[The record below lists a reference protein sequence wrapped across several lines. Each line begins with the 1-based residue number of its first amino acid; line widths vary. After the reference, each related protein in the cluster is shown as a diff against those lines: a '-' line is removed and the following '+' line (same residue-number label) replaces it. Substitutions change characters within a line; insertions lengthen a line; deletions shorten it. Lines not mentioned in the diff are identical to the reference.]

1 MDDYCC
7 INSNAPFNFILMC
20 GRFASYKNLNKLK
33 NIFNITNSDFNITQS
48 YNISPGQ
55 NVNIILNYKLENYLL
70 ESNWG
75 YTFINSNTQN
85 KQIVINS
92 RIETI
97 NSKLLFKDSFLKR
110 KCIIPA
116 NGYFEWSQKEGEKK
130 PYLITLGNGELIY
143 FAGVWRKEKYNDD
156 KRRVFSI
163 ITKTANKKINEIHH
177 RMPVILNANN
187 AQDYLETK
195 DNNLIFDN
203 FEDVDLNFSEVSKY
217 VNNPKNNDEKC
228 LTVIN

>member
-1 MDDYCC
+1 
-7 INSNAPFNFILMC
+7 MC

-55 NVNIILNYKLENYLL
+55 NVNIILSYKLENYLL

-75 YTFINSNTQN
+75 FTFINSNTQN
-85 KQIVINS
+85 KQMVINS

-130 PYLITLGNGELIY
+130 PYLIKLGDGELIY

-163 ITKTANKKINEIHH
+163 ITKAANKKINEIHH
-177 RMPVILNANN
+177 RMPVVLNANN
-187 AQDYLETK
+187 AQHYLETK

-228 LTVIN
+228 ITTIN

>member
-1 MDDYCC
+1 
-7 INSNAPFNFILMC
+7 MC

-55 NVNIILNYKLENYLL
+55 NVNIILSYKLENYLL

-85 KQIVINS
+85 KQMVINS

-130 PYLITLGNGELIY
+130 PYLIKLGDGELIY
-143 FAGVWRKEKYNDD
+143 FAGVWRKEKYDDD

-163 ITKTANKKINEIHH
+163 ITKAANKKINEIHH
-177 RMPVILNANN
+177 RMPVVLNANN

-228 LTVIN
+228 ITTIN

>member
-1 MDDYCC
+1 
-7 INSNAPFNFILMC
+7 MC
-20 GRFASYKNLNKLK
+20 GRFTSYKNLNKLK

-55 NVNIILNYKLENYLL
+55 NVNIILSYKLENYLL

-116 NGYFEWSQKEGEKK
+116 NGYFEWNQKEGEKK
-130 PYLITLGNGELIY
+130 PYFVQLRDGELIY

-163 ITKTANKKINEIHH
+163 ITKAANKKINEIHH
-177 RMPVILNANN
+177 RMPVVLNTNN

-195 DNNLIFDN
+195 DNNLIFDK

-228 LTVIN
+228 ITTIN

>member
-1 MDDYCC
+1 
-7 INSNAPFNFILMC
+7 MC

-55 NVNIILNYKLENYLL
+55 NVNIILSYKLENYLL

-75 YTFINSNTQN
+75 YTFINSNAQN

-130 PYLITLGNGELIY
+130 PYLIKLGDGELIY

-163 ITKTANKKINEIHH
+163 ITKAANKKINEIHH
-177 RMPVILNANN
+177 RMPVVLNANN
-187 AQDYLETK
+187 AQDYLDTK

-203 FEDVDLNFSEVSKY
+203 FEDVDLNYSEVSKY

-228 LTVIN
+228 LATIN

>member
-1 MDDYCC
+1 
-7 INSNAPFNFILMC
+7 MC

-33 NIFNITNSDFNITQS
+33 NIFNITNSNFNLTQS

-55 NVNIILNYKLENYLL
+55 NVNIILSYKLENYLL

-85 KQIVINS
+85 KQMVINS

-130 PYLITLGNGELIY
+130 PYLIKLGDGELIY

-163 ITKTANKKINEIHH
+163 ITKAANKKINEIHH
-177 RMPVILNANN
+177 RMPVVLNANN

-228 LTVIN
+228 ITTIN

>member
-1 MDDYCC
+1 
-7 INSNAPFNFILMC
+7 MC
-20 GRFASYKNLNKLK
+20 GRFASYKNLIKLK
-33 NIFNITNSDFNITQS
+33 NIFNIINSDFNITQS

-55 NVNIILNYKLENYLL
+55 NVNIILSYKLENYLL

-75 YTFINSNTQN
+75 YTFINSKTKN

-130 PYLITLGNGELIY
+130 PYFIKLGDGELIY

-163 ITKTANKKINEIHH
+163 ITKSANKKINEIHH
-177 RMPVILNANN
+177 RMPVVLNANN

-195 DNNLIFDN
+195 DNDLIFDN
-203 FEDVDLNFSEVSKY
+203 LDDIDLSFTEVSKF
-217 VNNPKNNDEKC
+217 VNNPRNNDEKC
-228 LTVIN
+228 ITPIN

>member
-1 MDDYCC
+1 
-7 INSNAPFNFILMC
+7 MC

-55 NVNIILNYKLENYLL
+55 NVNIILSYKLENYLL

-85 KQIVINS
+85 KQMVINS

-130 PYLITLGNGELIY
+130 PYLIQLGDGELIY

-163 ITKTANKKINEIHH
+163 ITKAANKKINEIHH
-177 RMPVILNANN
+177 RMPVVLNANN

-203 FEDVDLNFSEVSKY
+203 FEDVDLNFFEVSKY

-228 LTVIN
+228 ITTIN

>member
-1 MDDYCC
+1 
-7 INSNAPFNFILMC
+7 MC
-20 GRFASYKNLNKLK
+20 GRFTSYKNLNKLK

-55 NVNIILNYKLENYLL
+55 NVKIILSYKLENYLL

-85 KQIVINS
+85 KQMVINS

-130 PYLITLGNGELIY
+130 PYLIKLGDGELIY

-163 ITKTANKKINEIHH
+163 ITKAANKKINEIHH
-177 RMPVILNANN
+177 RMPVVLNANN

-228 LTVIN
+228 ITTIN

>member
-1 MDDYCC
+1 
-7 INSNAPFNFILMC
+7 MC

-55 NVNIILNYKLENYLL
+55 NVKIILSYKLENYLL

-85 KQIVINS
+85 KQMVINS

-130 PYLITLGNGELIY
+130 PYLIQLGDGELIY

-163 ITKTANKKINEIHH
+163 ITKAANKKINQIHH
-177 RMPVILNANN
+177 RMPVVLNANN

-203 FEDVDLNFSEVSKY
+203 FEDVDLNFFEVSKY

-228 LTVIN
+228 ITTIN

>member
-1 MDDYCC
+1 
-7 INSNAPFNFILMC
+7 MC

-55 NVNIILNYKLENYLL
+55 NVNIILSYKLENYLL

-85 KQIVINS
+85 KQMVINS

-130 PYLITLGNGELIY
+130 PYLIKLGDGELIY

-163 ITKTANKKINEIHH
+163 ITKAANKKINEIHQ
-177 RMPVILNANN
+177 RMPVVLNANN

-228 LTVIN
+228 ITTIN

>member
-1 MDDYCC
+1 
-7 INSNAPFNFILMC
+7 MC

-33 NIFNITNSDFNITQS
+33 NIFDVINSDFNITQS
-48 YNISPGQ
+48 YNVSPGQ
-55 NVNIILNYKLENYLL
+55 DVNIILSYKFENYLL
-70 ESNWG
+70 SSNWG
-75 YTFINSNTQN
+75 YNFINSKTQN
-85 KQIVINS
+85 NQSVINS

-110 KCIIPA
+110 KCIIPV
-116 NGYFEWSQKEGEKK
+116 NGYFEWSQQEGEKK
-130 PYLITLGNGELIY
+130 PYFIQLGAGELIY

-163 ITKTANKKINEIHH
+163 ITKAANSKINKIHH
-177 RMPVILNANN
+177 RMPVVLNTNN

-195 DNNLIFDN
+195 DNDLIFNNYD
-203 FEDVDLNFSEVSKY
+203 DVDLNFTEVSKH

-228 LTVIN
+228 ILTIN

>member
-1 MDDYCC
+1 
-7 INSNAPFNFILMC
+7 MC

-33 NIFNITNSDFNITQS
+33 NIFNITNSDFNLTQS

-55 NVNIILNYKLENYLL
+55 NVNIILSYKLENYLL

-85 KQIVINS
+85 KQMVINS

-116 NGYFEWSQKEGEKK
+116 NGYFEWSKKEGEKK
-130 PYLITLGNGELIY
+130 PYLIKLGDGELIY

-163 ITKTANKKINEIHH
+163 ITKAANKKINEIHH
-177 RMPVILNANN
+177 RMPVVLNANN

-195 DNNLIFDN
+195 DNDLIFDN
-203 FEDVDLNFSEVSKY
+203 LDDIDLNFTEVSKF

-228 LTVIN
+228 ITPIN

>member
-1 MDDYCC
+1 
-7 INSNAPFNFILMC
+7 MC

-55 NVNIILNYKLENYLL
+55 NVKIILSYKLENYLL

-85 KQIVINS
+85 KQMVINS

-130 PYLITLGNGELIY
+130 PYLIQLGDGELIY

-163 ITKTANKKINEIHH
+163 ITKAANKKINEIHH
-177 RMPVILNANN
+177 RMPVVLNANN

-228 LTVIN
+228 ITTIN

>member
-1 MDDYCC
+1 
-7 INSNAPFNFILMC
+7 MC

-33 NIFNITNSDFNITQS
+33 KIFNVINSDFNLTQS

-55 NVNIILNYKLENYLL
+55 DVNIILNYKFENYLL
-70 ESNWG
+70 SSNWG
-75 YTFINSNTQN
+75 YNFINSKTQN
-85 KQIVINS
+85 NQSVINS

-116 NGYFEWSQKEGEKK
+116 NGYFEWSQQEEEKK
-130 PYLITLGNGELIY
+130 PYFIQLGAGELIY

-163 ITKTANKKINEIHH
+163 ITKAANSKINKIHH
-177 RMPVILNANN
+177 RMPVVLNTNN
-187 AQDYLETK
+187 AQDYLEMN
-195 DNNLIFDN
+195 DNDLIFNNYD
-203 FEDVDLNFSEVSKY
+203 DVDLNFSEVSNY

-228 LTVIN
+228 ITAKN

>member
-1 MDDYCC
+1 
-7 INSNAPFNFILMC
+7 MC

-75 YTFINSNTQN
+75 YTFINSNNQN

-116 NGYFEWSQKEGEKK
+116 NGYFEWSEKEGEKK
-130 PYLITLGNGELIY
+130 PYLIKLGDGELIY

-163 ITKTANKKINEIHH
+163 ITKAANKKINEIHH
-177 RMPVILNANN
+177 RMPVVLNANN

-228 LTVIN
+228 LTAIN

>member
-1 MDDYCC
+1 
-7 INSNAPFNFILMC
+7 MC

-33 NIFNITNSDFNITQS
+33 KIFNITNSDFNITQS

-55 NVNIILNYKLENYLL
+55 NVNIILSYKLENYLL

-85 KQIVINS
+85 KQMVINS

-130 PYLITLGNGELIY
+130 PYLIKLGDGELIY

-163 ITKTANKKINEIHH
+163 ITKAANKKINEIHH
-177 RMPVILNANN
+177 RMPVVLNANN

-228 LTVIN
+228 ITTIN

>member
-1 MDDYCC
+1 
-7 INSNAPFNFILMC
+7 MC

-55 NVNIILNYKLENYLL
+55 NVNIILSYKLENYLL

-75 YTFINSNTQN
+75 YTFINSNNQN

-116 NGYFEWSQKEGEKK
+116 NGYFEWSQKEGQKK
-130 PYLITLGNGELIY
+130 PYLIKLGDGELIY

-163 ITKTANKKINEIHH
+163 ITKAANKKINEIHH
-177 RMPVILNANN
+177 RMPVVLNANN

-228 LTVIN
+228 ITTIN

>member
-1 MDDYCC
+1 
-7 INSNAPFNFILMC
+7 MC

-55 NVNIILNYKLENYLL
+55 NVNIILSYKLENYLL

-75 YTFINSNTQN
+75 YTFINSNNQN

-130 PYLITLGNGELIY
+130 PYLIKLDDGELIY

-163 ITKTANKKINEIHH
+163 ITKAANKKINEIHH
-177 RMPVILNANN
+177 RMPVVLNANN

>member
-1 MDDYCC
+1 
-7 INSNAPFNFILMC
+7 MC

-33 NIFNITNSDFNITQS
+33 NIFNVSNSDFNITQS

-55 NVNIILNYKLENYLL
+55 DVNIILSYKFENYLL
-70 ESNWG
+70 SSNWG
-75 YTFINSNTQN
+75 YNFINSKTQN
-85 KQIVINS
+85 NQSVINS

-116 NGYFEWSQKEGEKK
+116 NGYFEWSQQEGEKK
-130 PYLITLGNGELIY
+130 PYFIQLGASELIY

-156 KRRVFSI
+156 KRRVFCI
-163 ITKTANKKINEIHH
+163 ITKAANSKINKIHH
-177 RMPVILNANN
+177 RMPVVLNTNN

-195 DNNLIFDN
+195 DNDLIFN
-203 FEDVDLNFSEVSKY
+203 NYEDVNLNITEVSKY

-228 LTVIN
+228 IATLN

>member
-1 MDDYCC
+1 
-7 INSNAPFNFILMC
+7 MC

-33 NIFNITNSDFNITQS
+33 NIFNISNTDFNFLIS

-55 NVNIILNYKLENYLL
+55 DVNIVLNHKDENYLL
-70 ESNWG
+70 PSNWG
-75 YTFINSNTQN
+75 YNFINSKTHNNQS
-85 KQIVINS
+85 VINS

-130 PYLITLGNGELIY
+130 PYFVQLRDGELIY
-143 FAGVWRKEKYNDD
+143 FAGVWRKEKHNDD

-163 ITKTANKKINEIHH
+163 ITKAANKKINEIHH

-187 AQDYLETK
+187 AQDYLESE
-195 DNNLIFDN
+195 NNNIIFDN
-203 FEDVDLNFSEVSKY
+203 SEDMDLTFYEVSKY
-217 VNNPKNNDEKC
+217 VNSPKNNDEKC
-228 LTVIN
+228 ILAIN